1 MADILAFPV
10 RPSASKSTEPS
21 RRQNRAEI
29 VIFPGVRYERW
40 GQSADGPIVEIPR
53 DLLRL
58 ME

>member
-10 RPSASKSTEPS
+10 RPSASKPTEPS
-21 RRQNRAEI
+21 RRQSRAEI

-40 GQSADGPIVEIPR
+40 AQSAERPTVEIPR